1 MKYAYTDIGGTYV
14 NIAITLDDID
24 RLLDIISEIE
34 DAQDTY
40 TLRQFKK
47 LLLESKENSAVLL
60 ESHARTMKASEDV

>member
-47 LLLESKENSAVLL
+47 LLLESK
-60 ESHARTMKASEDV
+60 